1 MEILTIYEEVHK
13 KMNTSQMKN
22 IIVLKNLPSN
32 LVDEAIV
39 ILKNNVKVK
48 NKEIVENG
56 NLNFSKENK
65 VDSNELAIKE
75 AENIIQNY
83 IKNLERP
90 KETKKEL
97 RNMNIKYKK
106 LQISSFFL
114 GIVAL
119 IGIIANIIK

>member
-1 MEILTIYEEVHK
+1 
-13 KMNTSQMKN
+13 MNTSQMKN

-106 LQISSFFL
+106 LQISRFFL

-119 IGIIANIIK
+119 IGIIANIIKWF